1 MPKPNNRP
9 ATLTGLAIGDA
20 LGVPFETLHFMSAK
34 LAEWDGRFVASMGIN
49 TIQPERQAG
58 EWSDDTIMATSL
70 AASIAEH
77 STYNPVAA
85 AAAYVTWYDS
95 GDHRGMGG
103 NTRAALERL
112 KQGYHWVNA
121 GLLHS
126 EGNGSAMRSA
136 PIGLFYRNSL
146 ITAAD
151 MARTDS
157 QITHRSIEA
166 QEGSAA
172 MALAVAMLA
181 RGIAAPMNVTK
192 AVAELLNESKLRTR
206 LQKDI
211 AWRSESVRSLK
222 ETMQYL
228 LEAGTGAHVVESVPA
243 AFMCFA
249 HCTNFKDTVELAV
262 RLGGDTDTVA
272 SMAGTLAGTFYGYDQ
287 VVPYLGQLEDGPAIN
302 HLNDLIYLS
311 APLFREEP

>member
-9 ATLTGLAIGDA
+9 ATLTGLAVGDA
-20 LGVPFETLHFMSAK
+20 LGVPFETHHFMSTELAK
-34 LAEWDGRFVASMGIN
+34 WDGSFVASRGIN
-49 TIQPERQAG
+49 TLQPERKAG

-70 AASIAEH
+70 AASIVEH

-85 AAAYVTWYDS
+85 AAAYVEWYDT
-95 GDHRGMGG
+95 GDHRGMGA

-112 KQGYHWVNA
+112 KQGYHWINA

-126 EGNGSAMRSA
+126 EGNGSAMRAA

-146 ITAAD
+146 VTTSD
-151 MARTDS
+151 MARTDA

-181 RGIAAPMNVTK
+181 RGLVVPMNVTK
-192 AVAELLNESKLRTR
+192 AVAELLNESKLRAR

-211 AWRSESVRSLK
+211 AWRAEGIRTLK
-222 ETMQYL
+222 ETMTYL

-249 HCTNFKDTVELAV
+249 ASTNFKDTVELAV

-272 SMAGTLAGTFYGYDQ
+272 SMAGTLAGTFYGYEQ
-287 VVPYLGQLEDGPAIN
+287 VQPYLEKLEDGESIN
-302 HLNDLIYLS
+302 HLNNLVYLG
-311 APLFREEP
+311 APLFQEEP